1 MNDSKRAGASTNPSA
16 KSDNIAVAQRAGEA
30 MYASDLAAQN
40 LGIVLE
46 EIRPGYAR
54 MRMSV
59 RADMLNGHTTCH
71 GGYIFVL
78 ADTAFA
84 FSCNSY
90 NRTTVAASAAIEFLA
105 PAYLNDVL
113 TAVSE
118 EQVLGAKL
126 GIYDTVITNQD
137 GQRIALFR
145 GRSYRVRGTL
155 FPEEAPDAQ
164 CNSGS
169 RP

>member
-1 MNDSKRAGASTNPSA
+1 MNDNTSA
-16 KSDNIAVAQRAGEA
+16 TATPGDAALARRAGEA

-59 RADMLNGHTTCH
+59 REDMLNGHTTCH
-71 GGYIFVL
+71 GGYVFVL

-84 FSCNSY
+84 FACNSY

-105 PAYLNDVL
+105 PSYLNDVL
-113 TAVSE
+113 TAVAE

-126 GIYDTVITNQD
+126 GIYDAVITNQH
-137 GQRIALFR
+137 GRRIALFR
-145 GRSYRVRGTL
+145 GRSYRVRGTI
-155 FPEEAPDAQ
+155 FPEETPDTES
-164 CNSGS
+164 NSRS
-169 RP
+169 QP